1 MKKTKLKCVK
11 KDNPNNLRAN
21 LFTEGKV
28 YEFDPTI
35 GIKTDFEDCVLC
47 VKTTEELVRKTNT
60 TWQVVKEV
68 EPILKRGQT
77 FIIEEDDGRKELVEV
92 MEVLN
97 QNKEQYY
104 LLKVE
109 KRA

>member
-1 MKKTKLKCVK
+1 MKKTKLRCIK
-11 KDNPNNLRAN
+11 KANPDNLRAN
-21 LFTEGKV
+21 LFTEGEV

-35 GIKTDFEDCVLC
+35 GIKTDFEDCILC
-47 VKTTEELVRKTNT
+47 VKSTEELVRKTNA

-68 EPILKRGQT
+68 EPILNRGQK
-77 FIIEEDDGRKELVEV
+77 FVIENEDKKELVEV